1 MGQGLLSANIEY
13 SAVRGV
19 IHVHLVEGSLSGHS
33 GGIQSRETL
42 SKSVGGL
49 KGGMRQ
55 PVAASQLI
63 YVVDDDVSIA
73 RLVLLT
79 LESHG
84 YQVKQF
90 HTGRAVLEGL
100 KGDNP
105 DLIILDIVMPG
116 ANGVEVAKQVRQSSR
131 VPIIML
137 SVRDDVTTKLAALDI
152 GADDYLTKP
161 FEIEELVARV
171 RAILRR
177 TTTRSSQPR
186 PVYQSGL
193 LCIDLE
199 GGQVT
204 VNDQPIKLTPHEWAV
219 LRMLAKY
226 TGQAVT
232 SRKILQEA
240 WGPDYGD
247 EGDYI
252 RAYISRLRR
261 RLEPDP
267 KHPHYILL
275 ERGFG
280 YRLADPE

>member
-1 MGQGLLSANIEY
+1 MG
-13 SAVRGV
+13 
-19 IHVHLVEGSLSGHS
+19 
-33 GGIQSRETL
+33 
-42 SKSVGGL
+42 
-49 KGGMRQ
+49 Q

-116 ANGVEVAKQVRQSSR
+116 ANGVEVAKEVRQSSG

-137 SVRDDVTTKLAALDI
+137 SVRDDVTSKLAALEI

-161 FEIEELVARV
+161 FEMEELVARV

-177 TTTRSSQPR
+177 TSNVRSSQPR
-186 PVYQSGL
+186 SVYQSGPFY
-193 LCIDLE
+193 IDLE
-199 GGQVT
+199 LSQVT
-204 VNDQPIKLTPHEWAV
+204 MNDRPVKLTPHEWAV
-219 LRMLAKY
+219 LCVLVKY

-232 SRKILQEA
+232 SRQILQEA
-240 WGPDYGD
+240 WGPDYGN

-252 RAYISRLRR
+252 RAYVSRLRR
-261 RLEPDP
+261 KLEPDP
-267 KHPHYILL
+267 QHPRYILL

-280 YRLADPE
+280 YRLADPEVATKTNQ

>member
-1 MGQGLLSANIEY
+1 MHAYLVERSLNDYSCAIQAQETPLRSAGELTGVMGQPTTDS
-13 SAVRGV
+13 
-19 IHVHLVEGSLSGHS
+19 
-33 GGIQSRETL
+33 
-42 SKSVGGL
+42 
-49 KGGMRQ
+49 
-55 PVAASQLI
+55 PLI

-73 RLVLLT
+73 RLVFLT
-79 LESHG
+79 LESQG

-100 KGDNP
+100 KNDDP

-177 TTTRSSQPR
+177 ATITRSNQSR
-186 PVYQSGL
+186 NIYQSGPL
-193 LCIDLE
+193 YIDLE
-199 GGQVT
+199 GSQVT
-204 VNDQPIKLTPHEWAV
+204 VDGWPVKLTPHEWAV
-219 LRMLAKY
+219 LRVLVKY
-226 TGQAVT
+226 IGQAVT
-232 SRKILQEA
+232 SLQILQEA

-252 RAYISRLRR
+252 RAYVS
-261 RLEPDP
+261 
-267 KHPHYILL
+267 
-275 ERGFG
+275 
-280 YRLADPE
+280 